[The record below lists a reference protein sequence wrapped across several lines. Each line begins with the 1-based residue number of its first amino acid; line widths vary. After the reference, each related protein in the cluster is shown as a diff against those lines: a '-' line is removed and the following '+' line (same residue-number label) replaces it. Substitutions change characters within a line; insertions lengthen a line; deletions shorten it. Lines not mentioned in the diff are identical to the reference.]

1 MVANKPSRN
10 GGDSERPETGKK
22 GGKGGK
28 KGGKGDRKGDR
39 GDRAPKK
46 EEAVKEEVEKKETN
60 KVVYFAT
67 GAVTESKPVGAV
79 GSWADL
85 ARSTK
90 EVPKP
95 APKKPAPAPKV
106 EEKVAEPEPE
116 PVAEVAPVV
125 EEPEAPAAPVEP
137 AAPTPE
143 PVVEAKVEEPAADEW
158 PAPPAAEPV
167 VEAPKVQEK
176 PKVVEAPVAAPV
188 APAAA
193 AAAAAAAAPLQA
205 AAKNILFE
213 APDVT
218 KAKDAR
224 VSKKFSEQSES
235 VVLPPSFSA
244 SAASYANI
252 SFGAGDVEPPMPV
265 APSSAA
271 PAAPMAM
278 HHHTSHLQHAVPQ
291 VSMLPQTQH
300 VDKERCDR
308 DGWQSSSYAGVD
320 VLPTTHTSGGSS
332 WASPPVP
339 KQHQHPSAQTFKQ
352 PAMLSGGGLQQQG
365 GSRYYPQGGRQGK
378 GGRQNTT
385 QSSRQYSGQQYG
397 MASQSQSY
405 GGQQS
410 GNMFYPSS
418 GLSSMGGSAQY
429 PASATSAYGATSYLS
444 NQGAPQQQFSS
455 YGNQNRDQ
463 VYPQMHQPAT
473 QQRYQQQTS
482 YPVQRT
488 QVTSGMSAGYGQQY
502 GSNAQQYSRESGS
515 SLSGGGASYMG
526 GSRQTDFSQFNL
538 PSAGGR

>member
-1 MVANKPSRN
+1 M
-10 GGDSERPETGKK
+10 
-22 GGKGGK
+22 
-28 KGGKGDRKGDR
+28 
-39 GDRAPKK
+39 
-46 EEAVKEEVEKKETN
+46 
-60 KVVYFAT
+60 
-67 GAVTESKPVGAV
+67 
-79 GSWADL
+79 
-85 ARSTK
+85 
-90 EVPKP
+90 
-95 APKKPAPAPKV
+95 
-106 EEKVAEPEPE
+106 
-116 PVAEVAPVV
+116 

-158 PAPPAAEPV
+158 PAPPPAEPV

-188 APAAA
+188 AP
-193 AAAAAAAAPLQA
+193 AAAAAAAPLQA

-278 HHHTSHLQHAVPQ
+278 HHHTSHLQHSVAQVP
-291 VSMLPQTQH
+291 MLPQTQH

-308 DGWQSSSYAGVD
+308 DGWQSSSSYTGVGMPQQPCIHTHTHTHTHTD
-320 VLPTTHTSGGSS
+320 VLPTTHTSGGPS

-365 GSRYYPQGGRQGK
+365 GSRYYQQGGRQGK

-385 QSSRQYSGQQYG
+385 QTARQYGSQQYG

-410 GNMFYPSS
+410 GNM
-418 GLSSMGGSAQY
+418 
-429 PASATSAYGATSYLS
+429 
-444 NQGAPQQQFSS
+444 
-455 YGNQNRDQ
+455 
-463 VYPQMHQPAT
+463 V
-473 QQRYQQQTS
+473 
-482 YPVQRT
+482 
-488 QVTSGMSAGYGQQY
+488 
-502 GSNAQQYSRESGS
+502 
-515 SLSGGGASYMG
+515 
-526 GSRQTDFSQFNL
+526 
-538 PSAGGR
+538 